1 MRALLVV
8 NPKATTT
15 TERTRDVLVHALSS
29 DLKLDLVATQH
40 RGHALELA
48 RQARRDRLDVVVTLG
63 GDGTVNE
70 VVNGL
75 LEDGPGPDVPAL
87 ALVPGGSANVL
98 ARALGLPPDPVEATG
113 QLLEAIAEE
122 RTRAIGLGTADDR
135 WFTFCAGLGLDAEVI
150 AAVERARARG
160 VRATPA
166 LYVRSAIREFFRS
179 TDRDDPLLTLEAPGQ
194 DPVHEIFL
202 AIVQST
208 SPWTY
213 LGGLPVNPCPQASF
227 DTALSLTGKAGD
239 LVFWDS
245 RIWHGARENVTGGT
259 RWSVIATFCRWWIKQ
274 AFDIPGNLPQ
284 EIYDQL
290 SDRQRAVLGFC
301 SVPYDDES
309 RGIDMKRSYALLPAN
324 VADYRL

>member
-1 MRALLVV
+1 VRALLVV

-227 DTALSLTGKAGD
+227 DTALD
-239 LVFWDS
+239 LVALRSLGVASTLRHVRQILTPNGVPPRGRDVVALHDVAEFTLY
-245 RIWHGARENVTGGT
+245 ARRPVAFQLDGDHLGQRTSIT
-259 RWSVIATFCRWWIKQ
+259 CRDHPQ
-274 AFDIPGNLPQ
+274 ALRMM
-284 EIYDQL
+284 L
-290 SDRQRAVLGFC
+290 
-301 SVPYDDES
+301 
-309 RGIDMKRSYALLPAN
+309 
-324 VADYRL
+324 

>member
-8 NPKATTT
+8 NPKATST

-29 DLKLDLVATQH
+29 DLTLELVATQH

-48 RQARRDRLDVVVTLG
+48 RQARRDRLDLVVTLG

-75 LEDGPGPDVPAL
+75 LEEGPGPEVPAL

-98 ARALGLPPDPVEATG
+98 ARALDLPHDPVEATG
-113 QLLEAIAEE
+113 QLLEAIREE

-179 TDRDDPLLTLEAPGQ
+179 TDRDDPLLTLERPGH

-202 AIVQST
+202 AIIQST

-227 DTALSLTGKAGD
+227 DTALD
-239 LVFWDS
+239 LVALRSLGVASTLRHVRQILTPNGTPPRGRDVVALHDVSEFTLY
-245 RIWHGARENVTGGT
+245 ARRPVAFQLDGDHLGQRTSIT
-259 RWSVIATFCRWWIKQ
+259 CRDHPQ
-274 AFDIPGNLPQ
+274 ALRVM
-284 EIYDQL
+284 L
-290 SDRQRAVLGFC
+290 
-301 SVPYDDES
+301 
-309 RGIDMKRSYALLPAN
+309 
-324 VADYRL
+324 